1 MGGAGNADRSAV
13 PLDRSASFR
22 LPALLA
28 LSLAAASTGCLL
40 ASGPRETVVQPPRA
54 DVAPDPRG
62 DFVGGVAEV
71 DITPP
76 PGLPTY
82 GYSSNGAASAV
93 GYWLRLKGRIIVLQ
107 KGTQRVALIQTDLGA
122 SSGLVHRMLSA
133 SLADA
138 GFDPSNI
145 MLSTTH
151 THGGPGGFFGEKFF
165 NQAIGARPAYIPE
178 FARFLATRL
187 EGGVR
192 EALASLRPAK
202 IGFAQ
207 TQAHAS
213 VTFNRSIEAWRTNFT
228 SEGLG
233 YDDSQAVDRTLT
245 VLRVDLDD
253 RPAAAW
259 SVFAVHGTAM
269 PAGYPFFH
277 GDVHGLA
284 SRFLAHFVREKY
296 DVDDFVAAMATGAEG
311 DVSPGTPEELQGKA
325 LLFRVATGEAGSAF
339 VAFKSLDGR
348 LRDDLD
354 LGIAYAERPLRGA
367 HSSRGPLCD
376 EAALGGAEAAGS
388 EASQGPLNGFLEMVE
403 GAVGPDRGCQGAK
416 IKIFGAIQDAV
427 FDPDEFPDITSFQ
440 TVTLGR
446 ARDASATDPRLVL
459 AAVPGEP
466 TTETGHTI
474 INAIRASWPGAMVA
488 PVGLTNSYSV
498 YLTMP
503 AEYGAQHYEGGTT
516 PYGPFQGLYVAEEL
530 GRLAHS
536 IEEGPPTID
545 FSSVRHFS
553 PGAAKPIWPQ
563 KGACA
568 VAEWKPLS
576 IEFRKS
582 SSPLANPSLNPK
594 LAVFHW
600 RGMESDESCELAHVS
615 VECAG
620 PAAPGV
626 EPHYQP
632 FVDRD
637 GYAATDEG
645 QDFEVGREG
654 DDAWFASW
662 TMRPPPP
669 TVPAVSC
676 RFVVKHPALSHPLTS
691 EPFAMEDM

>member
-1 MGGAGNADRSAV
+1 MGGAEHRDRPPSARRAHAARRA
-13 PLDRSASFR
+13 PTL
-22 LPALLA
+22 
-28 LSLAAASTGCLL
+28 LSLAFAATASAGCLL
-40 ASGPRETVVQPPRA
+40 ANGPRETVVQPARA
-54 DVAPDPRG
+54 AVSPDPRG
-62 DFVGGVAEV
+62 LVGGVEEV
-71 DITPP
+71 DLTPP

-82 GYSSNGAASAV
+82 GYSSNGASSAV
-93 GYWLRLKGRIIVLQ
+93 GYWLRIKGRIIVLQ
-107 KGTQRVALIQTDLGA
+107 KGAQRIAMIQADLGA
-122 SSGLVHRMLSA
+122 SSGLVHRMLA
-133 SLADA
+133 AALADA

-178 FARFLATRL
+178 YARFLTTRL

-192 EALASLRPAK
+192 KALSAMRPAK

-207 TQAHAS
+207 TQAHDS

-228 SEGLG
+228 GEGVG
-233 YDDSQAVDRTLT
+233 YDDSRSVDRTLT
-245 VLRVDLDD
+245 LLRVDLDD
-253 RPAAAW
+253 KPAAAW

-284 SRFLAHFVREKY
+284 SRFLAHFVKRKY
-296 DVDDFVAAMATGAEG
+296 GAEDFVAAMATGAEG
-311 DVSPGTPEELQGKA
+311 DVSPGTPHERQGKE

-339 VAFKSLDGR
+339 LAFESLNEKM
-348 LRDDLD
+348 RDDLE
-354 LGIAYAERPLRGA
+354 LGVAYAERPLRGA
-367 HSSRGPLCD
+367 QSSRGPLCN
-376 EAALGGAEAAGS
+376 EASLGGSEAAGS

-403 GAVGPDRGCQGAK
+403 GAVGPDVGCQGTK
-416 IKIFGAIQDAV
+416 IHIFGAIQDAV
-427 FDPDEFPDITSFQ
+427 FDPAEFPDITAFQ
-440 TVTLGR
+440 TFTFGR
-446 ARDASATDPRLVL
+446 PEGDASLVL

-474 INAIRASWPGAMVA
+474 IKNIRSKWTDAMIA

-503 AEYGAQHYEGGTT
+503 AEYSAQHYEGGTT

-530 GRLAHS
+530 GRLASS
-536 IEEGPPTID
+536 IAERNPTIA

-568 VAEWKPLS
+568 VAKWRALS
-576 IEFRKS
+576 LEFRPG
-582 SSPLANPSLNPK
+582 SSPLANPRLNPK

-600 RGMESDESCELAHVS
+600 QGMAADEACELAHVS
-615 VECAG
+615 VECAAS
-620 PAAPGV
+620 AAPGTD
-626 EPHYQP
+626 PQYHP

-645 QDFEVGREG
+645 DDFEVGRDG
-654 DDAWFASW
+654 DDTWFASW
-662 TMRPPPP
+662 TMRAPPPDTP
-669 TVPAVSC
+669 TATC
-676 RFVVKHPALSHPLTS
+676 RFVVNHPALSRPLVS
-691 EPFAMEDM
+691 EPFAMEEQ